1 MPAINFPIDETTS
14 ANAQAA
20 ATARRPQTAGGSGR
34 LGGGEPA
41 PGGEST
47 HYRPPGIPDPLLLRH
62 GGLYRY
68 THPRF

>member
-20 ATARRPQTAGGSGR
+20 ATARRPHTAGGSGR

-41 PGGEST
+41 PGGES
-47 HYRPPGIPDPLLLRH
+47 LRH
-62 GGLYRY
+62 R
-68 THPRF
+68 PRGTVTKDATTGSITFTPDT